1 MLEVAMEHY
10 GFNDHG
16 KNYTVQEQLTIE
28 QTERIM
34 DGLKRINKSIV
45 TLHRAVSAQN
55 VVDRLA
61 TLAGQAQLKAAV
73 AKDEDGWG

>member
-1 MLEVAMEHY
+1 M
-10 GFNDHG
+10 GDHG

-61 TLAGQAQLKAAV
+61 TLAGQAQLKSAI
-73 AKDEDGWG
+73 AKDEDGWE